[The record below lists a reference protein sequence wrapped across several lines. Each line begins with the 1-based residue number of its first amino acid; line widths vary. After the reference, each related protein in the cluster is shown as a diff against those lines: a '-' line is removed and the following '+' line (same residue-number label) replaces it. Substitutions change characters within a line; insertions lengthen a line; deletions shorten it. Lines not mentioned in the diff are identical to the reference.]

1 MQSSTLFLLIA
12 HSSQYAPVKIL
23 MDVAA
28 ELDGRADNYD
38 GMDAAAQKTH
48 HDLQDAIVKVEEL
61 RDRLHQADLSEEDR
75 RTVFEEMRGTEREL
89 HQLGLAE
96 RNNLLFEMARSMG
109 LEGEA
114 VHDAARMV
122 SEIISATESRGFG
135 RPPRGGGP
143 RHRGGR

>member
-1 MQSSTLFLLIA
+1 MGTIRLEGMKFRA
-12 HSSQYAPVKIL
+12 HVGTT
-23 MDVAA
+23 D
-28 ELDGRADNYD
+28 EERRA
-38 GMDAAAQKTH
+38 
-48 HDLQDAIVKVEEL
+48 
-61 RDRLHQADLSEEDR
+61 
-75 RTVFEEMRGTEREL
+75 VFDEMREKEHEL
-89 HQLGLAE
+89 QRLGLAE

-114 VHDAARMV
+114 VNDAARMV